1 MKEKITIITPT
12 FNRVN
17 TLHKLYES
25 LVSQKDKRFIWL
37 VIDDGSKDGTS
48 DFFNS
53 LSEKDFAIKYIK
65 KENGGKHTALN
76 LAFENLT
83 TELACIVDSDDYLK
97 ETAVFEILNDWEKYK
112 NNKRICG
119 LCYLKQYDNEE
130 AVSTLFPFQE
140 KIANYNEY
148 IINGNV
154 IGDKFEVFRSDILKN
169 NKFPV
174 FEGEKF
180 IGEGVIWSIISH
192 SYDMAFL
199 NKALYVCEYLTD
211 GLTKSGR
218 KMRLN
223 NPRGGAF
230 HAKEY
235 LDRRYSLKI
244 REKNAL
250 LYLIYIRLSGDKVI
264 RTILSSNNKLLLIL
278 NYIPS
283 YILYLYWKH
292 KHMR

>member
-48 DFFNS
+48 DFLNS
-53 LSEKDFAIKYIK
+53 LSEKDFDIKYIK

-112 NNKRICG
+112 NNKSICG
-119 LCYLKQYDNEE
+119 LCYLKQYNNDEV
-130 AVSTLFPFQE
+130 VSALFPFQE

-148 IINGNV
+148 IINGNI
-154 IGDKFEVFRSDILKN
+154 IGDKFEVFRSEILKN

-192 SYDMAFL
+192 SYDMVFF
-199 NKALYVCEYLTD
+199 NKALYICEYLTD
-211 GLTKSGR
+211 GLTNSGR
-218 KMRLN
+218 KMRLK

-250 LYLIYIRLSGDKVI
+250 LYLVYIRLSGEKVI
-264 RTILSSNNKLLLIL
+264 RTILSSNNKLLLMF